1 MGETFNSSSGLEYFL
16 TNFLNLFGEPIFYG
30 DSQVDGSFDSN
41 ILKEG
46 GLGLAP
52 IKPKPDDPPY
62 LTMCKKYPLCSD
74 MDMDFGCVSY
84 KWKQF
89 VFAFTIPLLI
99 FNTIFFLVLLCYTV
113 KNIKKIRKSTS
124 MTKLQLF
131 LLYVLVSV

>member
-1 MGETFNSSSGLEYFL
+1 MEETFNSSSGLEYFL
-16 TNFLNLFGEPIFYG
+16 TNFLNLFGEPIFSG

-46 GLGLAP
+46 GLGLAS
-52 IKPKPDDPPY
+52 IKPPDPPY
-62 LTMCKKYPLCSD
+62 IAMCKKYPLCSD
-74 MDMDFGCVSY
+74 MAMDFGCVSY

-89 VFAFTIPLLI
+89 VFAFTIPLII
-99 FNTIFFLVLLCYTV
+99 FNTIFFLVLLGYTV